1 MDFRP
6 SRSQKLPIRGSS
18 AGRQRTCRLLV
29 VTTLAVAATGL
40 GAQPAFAANVL
51 RVPQDYPTIQAG
63 IGAAAAGDTVSVS
76 PGVYHE
82 LINNQSKAITIES
95 TDGPSVTTIDGGLAG
110 TVVQL
115 IANPGETPVLRGF
128 TIQNGRSPGDGGGVS
143 TSGGSP
149 VIENNVITNNVACS
163 GGGGVVVGYGSAVTI
178 GGNVISNNS
187 QCFGYSGGVGG
198 GGIAL
203 LYGSGSVQILG
214 NRILDNSFAGAS
226 GGGISLFGGA
236 SPTISSNLISG
247 NAAGGDGGG
256 IWIVNDATPT
266 IENNL
271 IIGNSAG
278 LIGTI
283 VPNGSG
289 GGVYWS
295 GFWMGSLAVINNT
308 IAFNAGTQG
317 SAIYGNSY
325 QPAQA
330 FNNII
335 HGSDGGALIYCGNFN
350 TQNPPLLTY
359 NDVFNTG
366 SGTGYGGICS
376 DQTGSNGNISADP
389 LFVDAAA
396 GDFHLQQG
404 SPAIDA
410 GTNTG
415 APTVDLDGDPRPL
428 DGNDDGVAI
437 VDMGAFEFVPPG
449 ADLAITKSGEPN
461 PVLSGN
467 RLTYTVTVANN
478 GPLVATG
485 VNITDPLPSS
495 LRFNS
500 VASTQGT
507 CSRSTTTNPQPKGGT
522 ITCTLGKL
530 TNGASATITIVV
542 TTTTPGMLTN
552 SAKVSGNETDPNP
565 SNNSATATT
574 TVIGT

>member
-1 MDFRP
+1 MCGAP
-6 SRSQKLPIRGSS
+6 
-18 AGRQRTCRLLV
+18 GRRWRTWRLLL
-29 VTTLAVAATGL
+29 VTTLAVAAGGL
-40 GAQPAFAANVL
+40 GAQPAFAATVL
-51 RVPQDYPTIQAG
+51 RVPQDYPTIQAA
-63 IGAAAAGDTVSVS
+63 IDAAAPGDTVSVS
-76 PGVYHE
+76 PGVYDE
-82 LINNQSKAITIES
+82 MIDNGSKAITIES
-95 TDGPSVTTIDGGLAG
+95 TGGAAVTTIDGGSLG
-110 TVVQL
+110 PVVIL
-115 IANPGETPVLRGF
+115 TANSGGSPVLNGF
-128 TIQNGRSPGDGGGVS
+128 TIQKGRSLGDGGGVI

-149 VIENNVITNNVACS
+149 VIENNVITNNVACD
-163 GGGGVVVGYGSAVTI
+163 GGAGMVVGYGSAATI
-178 GGNVISNNS
+178 SDNVISNNT

-214 NRILDNSFAGAS
+214 NRIVNNSFAGAS

-236 SPTISSNLISG
+236 SPTISANLISG

-271 IIGNSAG
+271 IVGNSAG

-295 GFWMGSLAVINNT
+295 GFWMGSLAVLNNT
-308 IAFNAGTQG
+308 IAFNSGGQG

-330 FNNII
+330 FNNIVY
-335 HGSDGGALIYCGNFN
+335 GSVSGALIYCGNFN

-376 DQTGSNGNISADP
+376 DQTGANGNISAGP
-389 LFVDAAA
+389 LFVDPAS

-415 APTVDLDGDPRPL
+415 APAADLDGKPRPI
-428 DGNDDGVAI
+428 DGNSDGVAI

-449 ADLAITKSGEPN
+449 ADLAITKSGAPN
-461 PVLSGN
+461 PVVSGN
-467 RLTYTVTVANN
+467 RLTYTLTVTNN
-478 GPLVATG
+478 GPQDTTG
-485 VNITDPLPSS
+485 VTVTDALPES
-495 LRFNS
+495 LHFNS
-500 VASTQGT
+500 VSSSQGT
-507 CSRSTTTNPQPKGGT
+507 CTRSTATHPQPNGGT
-522 ITCTLGKL
+522 VTCSVGNLA
-530 TNGASATITIVV
+530 NGAKASITIVV
-542 TTTTPGMLTN
+542 TATTPGTVTN
-552 SAKVSGNETDPNP
+552 TAKVNGTETDPDS
-565 SNNSATATT
+565 SNNGATATT
-574 TVIGT
+574 TVVGT